1 MHSSLIPGG
10 YALLGLATT
19 TVLIA
24 LLAVGFSRPGPERPG
39 LVASALPLALL
50 QPVVAAV
57 YSSWKL
63 IEVFA
68 GMAQSGSGG
77 MRLVLDICASLW
89 MLQRASW
96 GLFAASCL
104 GGLLMGLL
112 RRGKTSDALPCS
124 MRRGLVLLL
133 LPALGLL
140 AAGILAGQLGKAM
153 RVAVAVVSPDEHDSA
168 SRKRSDAVLEA
179 EGLDSKG
186 SIAAVS
192 GFIARRT
199 IAGALGGGALAIAL
213 LGLALSGFLLAWR
226 VRFGGSF
233 LALASAAWLLAAAGA
248 SLVAF
253 GVLDPLRMP

>member
-1 MHSSLIPGG
+1 M
-10 YALLGLATT
+10 GL
-19 TVLIA
+19 
-24 LLAVGFSRPGPERPG
+24 SRPGTQRPG

-50 QPVVAAV
+50 QPVVATV
-57 YSSWKL
+57 YASWKL

-77 MRLVLDICASLW
+77 MRLVLDVSASLW
-89 MLQRASW
+89 MLQRAAW

-104 GGLLMGLL
+104 GGLLIGLL
-112 RRGKTSDALPCS
+112 RRGKGSDEVPCS
-124 MRRGLVLLL
+124 MRRGVVLFL
-133 LPALGLL
+133 LPALGLV
-140 AAGILAGQLGKAM
+140 AAGMLAGQLGKAM
-153 RVAVAVVSPDEHDSA
+153 RVAVAVVSPDEHDAA
-168 SRKRSDAVLEA
+168 SQQRSDAVLEA

-199 IAGALGGGALAIAL
+199 IAGTLGGTALAIAL

-226 VRFGGSF
+226 VHFGPSF
-233 LALASAAWLLAAAGA
+233 VALASAAWLLAAAGA
-248 SLVAF
+248 SLVSL